1 MSFTTTLA
9 FLTYEHER
17 ITAELIIC
25 RKQYA
30 FLDTADCGEPI
41 PNLVEELTNYQDA
54 IDKYCSELRYVS
66 EQLDFFHNTTI

>member
-1 MSFTTTLA
+1 MDNTLE

-17 ITAELIIC
+17 ITYQLIHC

-54 IDKYCSELRYVS
+54 IEKYCAELHYVT
-66 EQLDFFHNTTI
+66 EQLNKLN